1 MIHSRQIQSR
11 AFIHPVILYLL
22 QFDGINFL
30 PRQRRFQWQDGITK
44 SYIQLNSSIDFWSP
58 SLQSRPRAC
67 KYLYFTKYTL
77 IPCMFYVHHLN
88 SNYELIKLIEHIEC
102 RKWDKRLVQNMPAT
116 LGVIGN
122 HSKSVLKFRYSGKA
136 TKTWP
141 MFFLTLLKGQLI
153 SKLNC
158 RAKTSPKKRAK
169 NCKNFCPTS
178 QFFK

>member
-67 KYLYFTKYTL
+67 KYLYFTKCTL
-77 IPCMFYVHHLN
+77 IPCMFYVHHLS
-88 SNYELIKLIEHIEC
+88 SNYELIKFIKTYWMQKMRHEIGSKHACNIWCHREPFQKCIKIQIFWEGHKNLTHI
-102 RKWDKRLVQNMPAT
+102 
-116 LGVIGN
+116 
-122 HSKSVLKFRYSGKA
+122 
-136 TKTWP
+136 
-141 MFFLTLLKGQLI
+141 FFDIT
-153 SKLNC
+153 
-158 RAKTSPKKRAK
+158 
-169 NCKNFCPTS
+169 
-178 QFFK
+178 

>member
-77 IPCMFYVHHLN
+77 IPCMFYVHHLS
-88 SNYELIKLIEHIEC
+88 SNYELIKFIKNILNAENET
-102 RKWDKRLVQNMPAT
+102 WDWFKTCLQHRDPTRDDWMKP
-116 LGVIGN
+116 
-122 HSKSVLKFRYSGKA
+122 SVYYR
-136 TKTWP
+136 
-141 MFFLTLLKGQLI
+141 LI
-153 SKLNC
+153 SG
-158 RAKTSPKKRAK
+158 
-169 NCKNFCPTS
+169 
-178 QFFK
+178 